1 MPLGLYDLPSDVLR
15 LIQAALLNWIFS
27 TAATV
32 KRSELEP
39 CVINLRTIDKAFAQF
54 FYPFTRLLCPPRTVK
69 FGAAFAEGAI
79 GVAMQCARFKELLV
93 YKSHLM
99 ISLQT
104 KVYAGCTTRPPW
116 NQSAF
121 LYDAL
126 APKLKA
132 MLSSGAIDPNPV
144 ELKALLRFLCYVYG
158 YLDRYFVKMQ
168 KAPTIKAS
176 LMAAADAAGAT
187 VAE

>member
-1 MPLGLYDLPSDVLR
+1 MSTTWYDLPDDAVR
-15 LIQAALLNWIFS
+15 LIQAELLNWLYS
-27 TAATV
+27 TATTV
-32 KRSELEP
+32 KASELETR
-39 CVINLRTIDKAFAQF
+39 VTKLREIDKAFAHF
-54 FYPFTRLLCPPRTVK
+54 FYPFSCLLCPPRTVRY
-69 FGAAFAEGAI
+69 GAAFAEGAI

-99 ISLQT
+99 CSLQT
-104 KVYAGCTTRPPW
+104 RVYAGCTARPPW

-126 APKLKA
+126 APQFKA

-168 KAPTIKAS
+168 HAPTIKAS